1 VPSDANVIAG
11 AGFRAPQWATF
22 IFCTSG
28 FAALI
33 YQVVWQRVL
42 FATFGV
48 NIEAVTTIVTAFLAG
63 LGFGSLLG
71 GRFAEGSDRAL
82 LLWFGSIETAVGL
95 FGFTSLPF
103 FRWVGDLTLGL
114 GSVARGVVMALV
126 VMLPT
131 TLMGATLPL
140 LTGYLVRVNAN
151 VGRTVGLLYF
161 VNTAGSALAAVAAA
175 LILLGNLGEGR
186 SVMLAAC
193 VNLCCGL
200 VVLAGPAA
208 RVRSR

>member
-1 VPSDANVIAG
+1 VATTANAIGG
-11 AGFRAPQWATF
+11 AGCRAPRWAIA
-22 IFCTSG
+22 IFCASG

-63 LGFGSLLG
+63 LGVGSLLG

-82 LLWFGSIETAVGL
+82 LIWFGVIETAVGL
-95 FGFTSLPF
+95 FGLVSLPF
-103 FRWVGDLTLGL
+103 FRAMGDLTLGL
-114 GSVARGVVMALV
+114 ESVPRAVVMALV

-140 LTGYLVRVNAN
+140 LAGYLVRVNAN

-161 VNTAGSALAAVAAA
+161 VNTAGSALAALAAV
-175 LILLGNLGEGR
+175 LILLGDLGETR
-186 SVMLAAC
+186 SVMLAAG
-193 VNLCCGL
+193 VNLSCGL
-200 VVLAGPAA
+200 IVLAGPAA
-208 RVRSR
+208 RVESR